1 MLFTQ
6 LIQANLTT
14 QQLGRNIEHFP
25 VTEST
30 NTEAKEL
37 ATEGAQEGTVVTA
50 DNQTAGRG
58 RHGQSWFCGAGK
70 GLVFSVILRPNIR
83 GRSSGLIPLLTGVAV
98 VEALEEFNLK
108 PALKWPNDILLNKK
122 KCGGILMEGKFQGEL
137 LISVVI
143 GIGLNVNERLNEL
156 PSELLATSTSVAE
169 ETGTTVQ
176 RELLL
181 ASILNNLEPWY
192 HSLQSGATTDIISAW
207 EDYCAHLH
215 KGVSFLRKGQEMTG
229 TFSGVAED
237 GEAIIESRDDRLLLS
252 SEEINVLRE
261 EK

>member
-14 QQLGRNIEHFP
+14 LRLGRNIEHFS

-30 NTEAKEL
+30 NTEAQEL
-37 ATEGAQEGTVVTA
+37 AAEGAPEGTVVTA

-70 GLVFSVILRPNIR
+70 GLAFSVILRPSIR

-108 PALKWPNDILLNKK
+108 PALKWPNDILLNRK

-137 LISVVI
+137 LTSVVI
-143 GIGLNVNERLNEL
+143 GIGLNVNERL
-156 PSELLATSTSVAE
+156 SEFPADLQATSTSVAE
-169 ETGTTVQ
+169 ETGTTIQ

-181 ASILNNLEPWY
+181 AKILNSLEPWY
-192 HSLQSGATTDIISAW
+192 HSLQSGATVDIISAW
-207 EDYCAHLH
+207 EDCCAHLH

-237 GEAIIESRDDRLLLS
+237 GEAIIVSSGDRLLLS
-252 SEEINVLRE
+252 SEEITILRE
-261 EK
+261 E

>member
-14 QQLGRNIEHFP
+14 QRLGRSIEHFP
-25 VTEST
+25 ATEST
-30 NTEAKEL
+30 NTEAQEL
-37 ATEGAQEGTVVTA
+37 ATEGAPEGTVITT

-58 RHGQSWFCGAGK
+58 RHGEPWFCGTGK
-70 GLVFSVILRPNIR
+70 GLAFSVVLRPGIK
-83 GRSSGLIPLLTGVAV
+83 GKSAGLLPLLAGIAVA
-98 VEALEEFNLK
+98 EALEQFNLQ

-122 KCGGILMEGKFQGEL
+122 KCGGILMEGKFKGEL
-137 LISVVI
+137 LSSAVI
-143 GIGLNVNERLNEL
+143 GIGLNVNERLIEFPADL
-156 PSELLATSTSVAE
+156 QATATSILK
-169 ETGTTVQ
+169 ETGKTVQ

-181 ASILNNLEPWY
+181 ASILNSLEPWY

-237 GEAIIESRDDRLLLS
+237 GEAIIKSGGDRLLLS
-252 SEEINVLRE
+252 SEEITILRE
-261 EK
+261 E